1 MLHRSRKGIRRTA
14 RALLVFLTG
23 TWLLAAMAPCV
34 AAAPMSMPT
43 QTGPAPCHADRDH
56 RAAMP
61 VDCDALSALHCQQSQ
76 PTPPSVA
83 LDVPVT
89 VPVQSVVLAPLP
101 LPVARDRLVSA
112 LDVSPPPVLDR
123 KQSRLLI

>member
-1 MLHRSRKGIRRTA
+1 MLHHSRKSIRRTA

-34 AAAPMSMPT
+34 AAAPMPMPA

-76 PTPPSVA
+76 PTPPSVT
-83 LDVPVT
+83 LDIPVT
-89 VPVQSVVLAPLP
+89 VPVQSVTLAPRP
-101 LPVARDRLVSA
+101 LPFVRDRLASA
-112 LDVSPPPVLDR
+112 LDVPSPPVLDR